1 MLMLLSVKL
10 LENKTTFDIYN
21 LSKNSRRKINLN
33 LNWLEYFLKFLLSIV
48 SNCNLNIYNRLI
60 YNYNFTRIL
69 IIFSIHII

>member
-69 IIFSIHII
+69 IIFRFI